1 MTARINTV
9 IGRYWGGMARVLDII
24 YLLAAFGALGGLP
37 PLLDVVAK
45 YARHAMTSLRASHT
59 SLRASHLAT
68 GASHLAT
75 GASHLATGALTHA
88 GSDITVHSLRP
99 AAASRPCRPS

>member
-9 IGRYWGGMARVLDII
+9 IGRYWGGMARVLDIF
-24 YLLAAFGALGGLP
+24 YLLAAFGALGSLP
-37 PLLDVVAK
+37 PLLNMVAK
-45 YARHAMTSLRASHT
+45 YARGAMT

>member
-9 IGRYWGGMARVLDII
+9 IGRYWGGMARVLDIF
-24 YLLAAFGALGGLP
+24 YLLAAFGALGSLP
-37 PLLDVVAK
+37 PLLNMVAK
-45 YARHAMTSLRASHT
+45 YARGAMTSLR
-59 SLRASHLAT
+59 
-68 GASHLAT
+68 ASHLAT

>member
-1 MTARINTV
+1 MTARMNTV
-9 IGRYWGGMARVLDII
+9 IGRYWGGMARVLDIL

-59 SLRASHLAT
+59 SQHAST
-68 GASHLAT
+68 
-75 GASHLATGALTHA
+75 LATGALA
-88 GSDITVHSLRP
+88 QAESDITEQSLRP

>member
-9 IGRYWGGMARVLDII
+9 IGRYWGGMARVLDIF

-59 SLRASHLAT
+59 SQHASQTSQQVSQTSQRASP
-68 GASHLAT
+68 
-75 GASHLATGALTHA
+75 LATGALTHA
-88 GSDITVHSLRP
+88 ESDITEQSLRP

>member
-75 GASHLATGALTHA
+75 GALTHA